1 MPPHRHCPPLART
14 PCAGESH
21 MNQTDFVANFGGIYE
36 HSPWVAER
44 AFDKEPTLT
53 LEAVTMA
60 LAREVDNASHNE
72 QLALLRAHPD
82 LAGRL
87 GIDESL
93 TDSSKSEQQG
103 AGLDKCTREE
113 FEAFQVLNTAYKE
126 KFGFPFIL
134 AVKGWQRQ
142 GILKEFQRRVDND
155 RDTEFNE
162 ALAQVH
168 RIARFRLEDFFAS
181 NS

>member
-1 MPPHRHCPPLART
+1 MTRT
-14 PCAGESH
+14 E
-21 MNQTDFVANFGGIYE
+21 FVENFGGIYE

-44 AFDKEPTLT
+44 AFDKTSDLT
-53 LEAVTMA
+53 LAGTSQA
-60 LAREVDNASHNE
+60 LATEVDTATKDE

-87 GIDESL
+87 GIDDSL

-113 FEAFQVLNTAYKE
+113 FEAFQALNTAYKE

-155 RDTEFNE
+155 RNTEFNE